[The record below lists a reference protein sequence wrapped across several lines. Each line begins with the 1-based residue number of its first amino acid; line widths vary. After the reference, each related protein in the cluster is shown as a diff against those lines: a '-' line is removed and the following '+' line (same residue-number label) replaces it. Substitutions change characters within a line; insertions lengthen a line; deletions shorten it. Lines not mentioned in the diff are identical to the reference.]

1 MNHSAPLVA
10 LALVLALAAL
20 GCEGEPPRRTGDG
33 GAPGVDAATASPD
46 AAMSD
51 AGRDAAMPDSGPRV
65 VSCAA
70 APVMV
75 MPSCPAFT
83 ACGGMLDGTYCYTGS
98 CIEEDELLGEVAFP
112 CARRDF
118 TLTGFTGTVQG
129 QIRFDGATTSRV
141 ASTHLEGTIEV
152 TGVCADTRTSCSSLE
167 SGIRDR
173 LPPGATVDCT
183 VSGLACSC
191 DLVLD
196 GSVDGMESY
205 TLAGS
210 TIRVAST
217 PPRTYDYCV
226 EGGALRFRD
235 TTTPDA
241 EAGVQSASL
250 AP

>member
-1 MNHSAPLVA
+1 MPLFV
-10 LALVLALAAL
+10 VLALSAL
-20 GCEGEPPRRTGDG
+20 GCGEEPPRRSSDG
-33 GAPGVDAATASPD
+33 GASGADAATLPPD
-46 AAMSD
+46 AALVD

-65 VSCAA
+65 VSCAS

-83 ACGGMLDGTYCYTGS
+83 PCGGTLDGTYCYTGS

-129 QIRFDGATTSRV
+129 QIRFDGTTTSRV
-141 ASTHLEGTIEV
+141 ASTHLEGTIAV

-183 VSGLACSC
+183 VSGLSCSC

-205 TLAGS
+205 TLMGS
-210 TIRVAST
+210 TIAVSST
-217 PPRTYDYCV
+217 PARTYAYCV